1 MYAVKGLF
9 MEKWLCW
16 ASIGLAGLLLV
27 LFLLDIVMDTPFGG
41 VNWTVDVF
49 GILAGGVA
57 LWLAINAYR
66 DLR

>member
-27 LFLLDIVMDTPFGG
+27 LFLLDMIIDQPFGG
-41 VNWTVDVF
+41 VNPIVDIF
-49 GILAGGVA
+49 GILAGAVA
-57 LWLAINAYR
+57 LYLAINAYR